1 MAEYKTRIRQLSG
14 KAVRVAR
21 TRRRKISRSASGIT
35 DEFQLDGNI
44 PLIGNLGQNP
54 LGIIIATLLF
64 FVMIY
69 WWGQPGLGSPFDGV
83 SIVLGNGSPG
93 LFTGL
98 WTGFYNN
105 FNWFGII
112 SFGLFPVAMLYA
124 MLLRNKGPEEEAEAE
139 PVEE

>member
-14 KAVRVAR
+14 RAVRVGKTRAR
-21 TRRRKISRSASGIT
+21 RVSRSSVPGAFDNG
-35 DEFQLDGNI
+35 DGNI
-44 PLIGNLGQNP
+44 PIIGNMGSNP
-54 LGIIIATLLF
+54 MGMIVATLLF

-83 SIVLGNGSPG
+83 SSDMGS
-93 LFTGL
+93 FTDL

-124 MLLRNKGPEEEAEAE
+124 MLRKTREEPSQEEEASG
-139 PVEE
+139 EEETSEE